1 MLGVGD
7 VVADR
12 VDGGRVVGPEGD
24 DAVRVLGL
32 QVAEV
37 LLCGGAVRPG
47 GKSVLGYED
56 GLVAVGGVDDRRV
69 EGEVC
74 GR

>member
-7 VVADR
+7 VVADG
-12 VDGGRVVGPEGD
+12 VDGGRVVGPDGD

-32 QVAEV
+32 QVAEA
-37 LLCGGAVRPG
+37 LLGGGAVRPG

-56 GLVAVGGVDDRRV
+56 GLVAVGGVDDGRV
-69 EGEVC
+69 EGEV
-74 GR
+74 